1 MVDERLV
8 GRPGAVTDE
17 ERERAGVKALGAVLV
32 RWGTRLDAA
41 MDEEEDDDV
50 AEDGEARASKR
61 KEPSALISTS
71 QQDRMGRAGL
81 VVEALWDDVDAV
93 GDWETLLDVLLLD
106 HSSAADAPAPARRG
120 KPNGKAAKSSE
131 EGLVD
136 EAWRLEEEEETVLIE
151 VLVASLHHAKISA
164 KKVGLSS
171 VSLLVCLF
179 FNSQGEEE
187 TVTND
192 ITRALIKG
200 LPRLLMKYQTDQ
212 NRIAN
217 ILAIPTLM
225 NLDLYLEM
233 RMMTVCLTPSHF
245 PLFILS

>member
-1 MVDERLV
+1 
-8 GRPGAVTDE
+8 
-17 ERERAGVKALGAVLV
+17 
-32 RWGTRLDAA
+32 
-41 MDEEEDDDV
+41 
-50 AEDGEARASKR
+50 
-61 KEPSALISTS
+61 
-71 QQDRMGRAGL
+71 
-81 VVEALWDDVDAV
+81 VDAV

-164 KKVGLSS
+164 KKVGSSS
-171 VSLLVCLF
+171 VSLLVYLF

-187 TVTND
+187 TVTNY

-217 ILAIPTLM
+217 VLAIPTLM